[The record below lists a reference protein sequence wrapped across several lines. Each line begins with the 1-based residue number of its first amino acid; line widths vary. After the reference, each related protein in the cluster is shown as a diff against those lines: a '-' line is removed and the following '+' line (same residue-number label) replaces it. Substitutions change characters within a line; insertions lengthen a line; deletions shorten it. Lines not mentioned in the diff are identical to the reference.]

1 MARKIVM
8 LFFAGV
14 ISLGLAL
21 PQTGW
26 ASDKNAASG
35 KKMTTQTDGNG
46 RTYLAG
52 AGDLLHIVVWKNEEI
67 TGDYIVRPDG
77 KTTLPLV
84 GDVVAAGMS
93 TDAIAMQISKK
104 LKLFIENPYVTVIVT
119 QTSSNRI
126 YVLGE
131 VARPGVYPLQDRLT
145 VLQALA
151 LAGGFS
157 QFAKKDRMVV
167 IRYEGKGQIKHE
179 VNYRDILK
187 DPEKGRNLLLRRG
200 DTLVV
205 P

>member
-1 MARKIVM
+1 MAMLKKIVVSV
-8 LFFAGV
+8 FIGV
-14 ISLGLAL
+14 FSLGLAWT
-21 PQTGW
+21 PNGW
-26 ASDKNAASG
+26 AADK
-35 KKMTTQTDGNG
+35 KDDV
-46 RTYLAG
+46 YLAG
-52 AGDLLHIVVWKNEEI
+52 AGDLLHIVIWKNDDI
-67 TGDYIVRPDG
+67 TGDYLVRPDG
-77 KTTLPLV
+77 KITLPLV
-84 GDVVAAGMS
+84 GDVVATGMS

-131 VARPGVYPLQDRLT
+131 VQRPGVYPLQERLT

-151 LAGGFS
+151 LSGGFT
-157 QFAKKDRMVV
+157 QFAKKDRMSV
-167 IRYEGKGQIKHE
+167 IRYEGNRQVKYE

-187 DPEKGRNLLLRRG
+187 DPEKGRNLLLKRG